1 MSRNNSIQVVLIV
14 LFTILFVL
22 SGYLAINEAIHIGA
36 LRAEIR
42 TVQQEILQ
50 QKTLLAQLRK
60 LKNNEGFLREQYNEI
75 SMLIPGQPFEER
87 LIKKLHQSANNSGI
101 PMIMIK
107 FGKRLE
113 EKELIWMPLEI
124 SYVGSYAEFMDLLSE
139 IMYGNRLIRI
149 DELELYVNEGLL
161 EIDILANAF
170 YSN

>member
-1 MSRNNSIQVVLIV
+1 M
-14 LFTILFVL
+14 F
-22 SGYLAINEAIHIGA
+22 
-36 LRAEIR
+36 
-42 TVQQEILQ
+42 
-50 QKTLLAQLRK
+50 
-60 LKNNEGFLREQYNEI
+60 
-75 SMLIPGQPFEER
+75 
-87 LIKKLHQSANNSGI
+87 
-101 PMIMIK
+101 K